1 MSELWEYIH
10 EYNKL
15 LKENFELKNYSDQ
28 AAIIWKKIENKET
41 TDINKDDVMKI

>member
-1 MSELWEYIH
+1 MSELWEYVH

-28 AAIIWKKIENKET
+28 AAII
-41 TDINKDDVMKI
+41 